1 MRILLTGPNGF
12 VGARVARAAD
22 CIPCPSLRGARLED
36 VLRIVDETRP
46 EAIIH
51 TAAIS
56 DMGACQRDPESS
68 WRANVEIPL
77 LLARSAQSAKL
88 VMFSTDQVY
97 NGNSNPGPYRED
109 EPISPVNVYARHKAE
124 MEQRVLELR
133 PDAVMLRATW
143 MYDMP
148 LYRGDNRGNFLMNII
163 KASLAGR
170 PAAWSKQEFRG
181 VTYVREAAEK
191 ALNAVQLPGGIYN
204 FGSETTLTMYETAQ
218 SLLRQLGI
226 QGSPEESGIG
236 RNLWMDGEKLRR
248 HGMIEYTEVRN
259 FAQGEEEWA
268 SHRDSATMDVA

>member
-124 MEQRVLELR
+124 MEQLVLELR

>member
-12 VGARVARAAD
+12 VGARIARAAD
-22 CIPCPSLRGARLED
+22 CIPCPSLRGARPED
-36 VLRIVDETRP
+36 VQRIVDETRP

-56 DMGACQRDPESS
+56 DMGACQRDPEGS
-68 WRANVEIPL
+68 RHANVEIPL
-77 LLARSAQSAKL
+77 MLAKAARGARL

-97 NGNSNPGPYRED
+97 NGNGNPGPYRED

-163 KASLAGR
+163 KASLAGG
-170 PAAWSKQEFRG
+170 PTAWSKQEYRG
-181 VTYVREAAEK
+181 ITYVREVAQK
-191 ALNAVQLPGGIYN
+191 ALEALLLPGGIYN

-226 QGSPEESGIG
+226 QGSPEESRAH

-248 HGMIEYTEVRN
+248 HGIAFQTV
-259 FAQGEEEWA
+259 EEGFTQCI
-268 SHRDSATMDVA
+268 RDYGLT